1 MSRFVSNVDF
11 QGEVKQHKVIGY
23 KPKAGYKPEVG
34 YKGEVG
40 YKSKPILSN
49 QLTHSVKPFQN
60 IQLPSLS
67 ATPYKPIIA
76 SLPAITPVPV
86 YRPSKQAAKPLRT
99 NIGSVS
105 YDSSEH
111 LPTFYRPLRDNRQP
125 SRAAG
130 GEEEET
136 QAVQGSEREEII
148 IPSATVTPTELVKI
162 GNKLRPYVPG
172 SRGRS
177 GEVPIEVA
185 EKKEKG
191 EDNKEQENKVYE
203 MMRIIR
209 KIMTR

>member
-11 QGEVKQHKVIGY
+11 QGEVNQHKVIGY
-23 KPKAGYKPEVG
+23 KPKVG

-99 NIGSVS
+99 NIGSLS
-105 YDSSEH
+105 YDSSDH

-125 SRAAG
+125 TRLAG

-148 IPSATVTPTELVKI
+148 IPSATVSPTELVKI
-162 GNKLRPYVPG
+162 GNNLRPFVPD

-185 EKKEKG
+185 EKKEKRG
-191 EDNKEQENKVYE
+191 DHKEQESKVYE
-203 MMRIIR
+203 IMRNIR
-209 KIMTR
+209 KIITG